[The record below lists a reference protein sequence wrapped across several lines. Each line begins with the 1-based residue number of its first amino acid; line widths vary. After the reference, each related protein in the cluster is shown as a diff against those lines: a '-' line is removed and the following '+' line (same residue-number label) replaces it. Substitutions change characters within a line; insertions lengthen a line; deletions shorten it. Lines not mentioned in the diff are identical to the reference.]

1 MVSVMNVAWTRAA
14 EGYPR
19 RAFSAEDVRRMIE
32 AGVISED
39 EKFELIEGE
48 IVPVSPSHDPHERI
62 KSALILVIARWLPDD
77 LWLSVES
84 SIYLAERTVVQP
96 DLCIYNRQLKLRD
109 VRGPDL
115 PLVIEVA
122 DSTLAFDLGT
132 KAPLYASFG
141 VQELWVVNA
150 KTRLTTVHTGP
161 TATGWARIVEV
172 QSTELLHSAGLPG
185 LTITLA
191 DLG

>member
-1 MVSVMNVAWTRAA
+1 MVVVMNVAWTRAA

-19 RAFSAEDVRRMIE
+19 RAFAVRDVRRMIE
-32 AGVISED
+32 AGVIGED

-62 KSALILVIARWLPDD
+62 KSALILVIARHLPDD

-84 SIYLAERTVVQP
+84 SIYLAERTFVEP
-96 DLCIYNRQLKLRD
+96 DLCIYNRNSMLQD

-115 PLVIEVA
+115 QLVIEVA

-132 KAPLYASFG
+132 KAQLYASYG
-141 VQELWVVNA
+141 CRSYGWS
-150 KTRLTTVHTGP
+150 TRRHGRQRFIRVRLRRGGRACTTFNRRNFCMP
-161 TATGWARIVEV
+161 LFYQA
-172 QSTELLHSAGLPG
+172 
-185 LTITLA
+185 
-191 DLG
+191 